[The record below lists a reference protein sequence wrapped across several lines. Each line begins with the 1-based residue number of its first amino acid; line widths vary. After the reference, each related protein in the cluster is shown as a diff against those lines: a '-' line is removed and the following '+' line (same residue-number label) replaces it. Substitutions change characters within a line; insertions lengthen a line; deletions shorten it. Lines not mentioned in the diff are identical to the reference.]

1 MIQRIQ
7 TIWLIFS
14 TVVPISLIDGGIIK
28 FVGKSGEKYQ
38 VGFHGIYKLA
48 GTEYNII
55 KDSIGLPVTIVLIS
69 LLSLVTIFLFKF
81 RKVQKVLT
89 LTVIALSLILVILL
103 AFYSYQTINEYN
115 GSIQIGLL
123 MFSPVVLLLT
133 SVMAYRGIVKDESII
148 KSYDRI
154 R

>member
-14 TVVPISLIDGGIIK
+14 TVVPVSLMDGNIIK
-28 FVGKSGEKYQ
+28 FVSKTGEKFQ
-38 VGFHGIYKLA
+38 VGFHGIYKLT
-48 GTEYNII
+48 GSGYNII
-55 KDSIGLPVTIVLIS
+55 RDSIGLPVTIVLIS
-69 LLSLVTIFLFKF
+69 LLSLVTIFLYKF
-81 RKVQKVLT
+81 RKVQKVMA
-89 LTVIALSLILVILL
+89 LTVIAFSLILLILL
-103 AFYSYQTINEYN
+103 AFYSYQTIREYN

-123 MFSPVVLLLT
+123 MFSPLVLLLA
-133 SVMAYRGIVKDESII
+133 SIMAYRGIVKDEDLI